1 MHHII
6 RIGVGLGRRQRQSGI
21 VTIIIA
27 IVVLVVSLL
36 AAVALMHS
44 VDTSNAIAGSLAF
57 RQAVMQD
64 ASRAYGD
71 AKTKINFSEPSST
84 SDNPTLGFYAT
95 PQAATV
101 RAGDG
106 IPDVLVNETA
116 NKFAQVAGTGPTG
129 NTISYVVE
137 RLCPNAGPAAQNAS
151 NPCIVPGGAI
161 TGGSVSNQT
170 KDNGPPFASGIN
182 AAFRLTVRVDGP
194 RNAIAY
200 VQTVLR

>member
-1 MHHII
+1 MHLTI
-6 RIGVGLGRRQRQSGI
+6 RNGVGLGRRQRQSGI
-21 VTIIIA
+21 VTILIA

-84 SDNPTLGFYAT
+84 SDNPTLGFYA
-95 PQAATV
+95 
-101 RAGDG
+101 G